1 MGKKKGKRFKE
12 NEKPTKRTK
21 TSNTR
26 ASKNKASNTRT
37 SRTSSSAGVT
47 KAKVGSSSKK
57 RNKKKTSVI
66 PKILSV
72 IFIALLISGC
82 VFAYRAY
89 KNGGGLSGILATFLG
104 HNEETRKNL
113 PELKVLL
120 MGVST
125 DIDAELTDTIMVA
138 SYNPNTQK
146 ATLLSIPRD
155 TFVGYSKTKASGGD
169 KINALYNMYG
179 GPEETLEKVND
190 ITGLDIKYYATVK
203 TGALVDLVNAIGSVK
218 FNVPIDMEYD
228 DDSQDLHIKL
238 DAGEQEIDGQK
249 AEWLLRFR
257 HNNDGSS
264 YPTEYG
270 DNDIGRMRTQRE
282 FIAETLRQTLK
293 VENIFK
299 LGQILDVAKNSVDT
313 NMDFGAVK
321 DYIPYAVEFNTENM
335 VSDTLP
341 GKPDKYN
348 DIWFY
353 IYDEDETE
361 KLVHKLFYERDYGE
375 ASPDASAT
383 ATSSASTEKPKE
395 KLLVQVVN
403 ATGEAESA
411 TYQKAVQA
419 LQDAGFKVSKP
430 KKPGVESSRTIITNQ
445 KYASDSIIEEI
456 RTLLGTGDV
465 SNNASSTSESDISVT
480 IGTDYQ

>member
-1 MGKKKGKRFKE
+1 MGRKKGKRLKE
-12 NEKPTKRTK
+12 KERP
-21 TSNTR
+21 
-26 ASKNKASNTRT
+26 T
-37 SRTSSSAGVT
+37 SRTR
-47 KAKVGSSSKK
+47 SKSTK
-57 RNKKKTSVI
+57 RNKKKTSVV
-66 PKILSV
+66 PKILAV

-82 VFAYRAY
+82 VFAYKAY

-125 DIDAELTDTIMVA
+125 DIDVELTDTIMVA

-155 TFVGYSKTKASGGD
+155 TFIGYSKTKASGGD
-169 KINALYNMYG
+169 KINALYSMYG

-190 ITGLDIKYYATVK
+190 ITDLDIKYYATVR
-203 TGALVDLVNAIGSVK
+203 TGALVDLVDAIGSVK
-218 FNVPIDMEYD
+218 FNVPMDMEYD

-257 HNNDGSS
+257 HNNDGTS
-264 YPTEYG
+264 YPAEYG

-299 LGQILDVAKNSVDT
+299 LGQILDVAKNSIDT

-321 DYIPYAVEFNTENM
+321 DYIPYAVEFSTENM

-341 GKPDKYN
+341 GKPVMYN
-348 DIWFY
+348 DIWFFE
-353 IYDEDETE
+353 YDEDETE
-361 KLVHKLFYERDYGE
+361 ELVHKLFYERDFGE

-383 ATSSASTEKPKE
+383 ATASTEKPKE

-403 ATGEAESA
+403 ATGEAESES
-411 TYQKAVQA
+411 YQKAVQT

-456 RTLLGTGDV
+456 RTLLGLGDV
-465 SNNASSTSESDISVT
+465 SNNASNTSESDISIT
-480 IGTDYQ
+480 IGTDYK